1 MPSTRCRVVCGFF
14 EVMLIRA
21 PTSALS
27 SVDLPTL
34 GRPTIA
40 TWPQRNARPEA
51 ASPDTRFDR
60 RSAAGRLLIGDSG
73 SGLFGGAPAGAG
85 TDRFDTEGRDAA
97 YDFER
102 LQVRLPFH
110 VHDRVFGHR

>member
-14 EVMLIRA
+14 EVMLMRA

-40 TWPQRNARPEA
+40 T
-51 ASPDTRFDR
+51 
-60 RSAAGRLLIGDSG
+60 
-73 SGLFGGAPAGAG
+73 
-85 TDRFDTEGRDAA
+85 
-97 YDFER
+97 
-102 LQVRLPFH
+102 
-110 VHDRVFGHR
+110 